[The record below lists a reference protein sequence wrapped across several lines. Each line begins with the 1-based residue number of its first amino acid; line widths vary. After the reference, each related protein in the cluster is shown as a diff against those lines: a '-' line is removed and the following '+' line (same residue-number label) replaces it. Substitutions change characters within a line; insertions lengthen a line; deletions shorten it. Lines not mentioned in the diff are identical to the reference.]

1 MFMPLYEIGL
11 IIDPEATPEDESSIL
26 ERIEGLITDAEGEVV
41 DKDSWGRRQLA
52 YPIKKKNH
60 GIYHFWKF
68 DVGGQ
73 VLKSIDFELRTNDMV
88 MRSLV
93 LNLDHELRRYRKG
106 ERLIKAKAAK
116 RAAKA
121 KAVAEEATEAS

>member
-1 MFMPLYEIGL
+1 MPLYEIGL
-11 IIDPEATPEDESSIL
+11 IIDPEATPEEESSTL
-26 ERIEGLITDAEGEVV
+26 ERIESIITDAEGEVV
-41 DKDSWGRRQLA
+41 DKDGWGRRQLA

-68 DVGGQ
+68 EVGGQ
-73 VLKSIDFELRTNDMV
+73 VLDAINFELRTNDMV

-93 LNLDHELRRYRKG
+93 LNLDRELCRHRKG

-121 KAVAEEATEAS
+121 KAVAEEAAEAS

>member
-1 MFMPLYEIGL
+1 MPLYEIGL
-11 IIDPEATPEDESSIL
+11 IIDPEATPEEESSTL
-26 ERIEGLITDAEGEVV
+26 ERIETIITDAEGEVV
-41 DKDSWGRRQLA
+41 DKDGWGRRQLA

-68 DVGGQ
+68 EVGGQ
-73 VLKSIDFELRTNDMV
+73 VLDAINFELRTNDMV

-93 LNLDHELRRYRKG
+93 LNLDRELSRHRKG